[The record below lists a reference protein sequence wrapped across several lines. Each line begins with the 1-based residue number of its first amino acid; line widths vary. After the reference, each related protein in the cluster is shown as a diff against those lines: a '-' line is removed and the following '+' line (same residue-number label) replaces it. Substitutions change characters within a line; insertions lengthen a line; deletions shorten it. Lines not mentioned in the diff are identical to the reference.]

1 MNPFDVLDVIIRGE
15 SHSPCISVEIR
26 NLPVGE
32 SFAFA
37 ETEECLA
44 RRKSGKYLFSTP
56 RREDDAPV
64 WESGVEARGD
74 EGVITGTVTARIDNK
89 NVRPVDYTYT
99 RTPRPSHAD
108 YTSFVKDGA
117 DAAASGGGRF
127 SGRMTAPLVTAGAI
141 AKSLLRKRG
150 VEVAA
155 YVSRLAG
162 VSGKKADGETP
173 TLAEAEGCRNLPL
186 PMITGGEEAAAKVA
200 EIARRGDSAGGVV
213 ECVAYGV
220 PAGLGDNLWQGLESK
235 ISAVLY
241 GIPAVKGVEFGA
253 GFAVADMT
261 GSEANDA
268 FVITDGAVATATNNA
283 GGINGGISNGMPLVV
298 RAAFRPTPSISL
310 PQRTVDLDTMTETE
324 ISVKGRHDA
333 TVVPRATVVVECAV
347 ALALYDEI
355 LKRDKEK
362 QASGRSGR

>member
-1 MNPFDVLDVIIRGE
+1 MNPFDVLSVEIRGE
-15 SHSPCISVEIR
+15 SHSPCISVEIG
-26 NLPVGE
+26 NLPLGE

-37 ETEECLA
+37 EVDECLG

-56 RREDDAPV
+56 RREDDSPV

-74 EGVITGTVTARIDNK
+74 EGVITGTVKARIDNR
-89 NVRPVDYTYT
+89 NIRPADYTYT

-127 SGRMTAPLVTAGAI
+127 SGRMTAPLVIAGAI

-155 YVSRLAG
+155 YISRLAG
-162 VSGKKADGETP
+162 VSGKKSDCDIPSPDEIRACLD
-173 TLAEAEGCRNLPL
+173 LSL

-200 EIARRGDSAGGVV
+200 EIAKRGDSAGGVV
-213 ECVAYGV
+213 ECVAYGL

-253 GFAVADMT
+253 GFAIADMT
-261 GSEANDA
+261 GAVANDA
-268 FVITDGAVATATNNA
+268 FVIKDGAVATATNNA

-298 RAAFRPTPSISL
+298 RAAFRPTPSVSL
-310 PQRTVDLDTMTETE
+310 PQRTVDLTTMTETE

-333 TVVPRATVVVECAV
+333 TVVPRATVVTECAV
-347 ALALYDEI
+347 ALALYDEM
-355 LKRDKEK
+355 LKRDRENK
-362 QASGRSGR
+362 RP